1 MQADFIRTTKMT
13 KILQFIGI
21 LFVWLLMVQPIA
33 TVYAQLKDNLPDE
46 RQANRTL
53 EDVNREMNRLD
64 QQSNV
69 SKNRNNSTQNTG
81 NVSFRNFLRGG
92 LHTGNLLQVPFV
104 TNLNVSAGYWG
115 SFVTPNQIIWPR
127 GSGVQYGHTMT
138 FGIGA
143 RVTNEDG
150 EEFVILSESYNRGG
164 GDRHPSGSHQYFFTP
179 IPGYYNMYGSRSS
192 ANRLNDNADDR
203 ARLEAAGYYFVG
215 GLNEDAFAIQQQ
227 SLSPFGNAFTF
238 PIENRIEYTAMSH
251 LPETWPEFWPVGT
264 YPGDDRQPGE
274 NRPGIRAGR
283 WNGFYGSYVRA
294 DQESY
299 YVTDDRDND
308 NYPYYPFYLQGTNE
322 IDKRNWAQG
331 GRRGLGVE
339 VSTRQYQWASIMAED
354 IFIATYDITNISRN
368 DINELIMFQ
377 IVDYDIGGQTG
388 NNEAFFDVREN
399 ITYQWLKTPLIRNG
413 FRVGYGAVGFL
424 LSPGNAED
432 GIDNDGDGMI
442 DESQFDGIDNDG
454 DWRTWEDV
462 NGNGV
467 FDIGID
473 IIWDDVGSDGLGPDD
488 EGWPGPDPD
497 GTEANGRPDVGE
509 PNFEITDNNEIDQIG
524 LTNMVIRTPT
534 DFTRDIKDDEVFWR
548 DYIQPVPP
556 SQYIIP
562 AETADIIYVYS
573 SGKIKLPK
581 NYTERFAIAYLA
593 GNDFNDI
600 LRSKNTM
607 QNIYDSDFNFSR
619 PPNEPFVRVSAGDG
633 EVRLVWD
640 DAAERSRDPIYG
652 FDFEMYKVYRS
663 TDPEFNDIKT
673 ISDAFGNALLW
684 QPIAQ
689 FDIINGLKGAHPV
702 PVGEFGVSYDMGT
715 DSGLQYSYID
725 TDVQN
730 GRTYYYAVVSVDHG
744 YAENFYQDGISKLPN
759 LTPISP
765 TESGKVIEVDIFDR
779 VVSLGRNTAAVT
791 PQPASIQYVEP
802 KIDDEGI
809 ERISGTGTGRVDVT
823 FVLPNDVNPEGHEY
837 EFTFTDDGR
846 YRNLDPQLLDYGI
859 TNGFEFRNATTGA
872 VLATHDPDRTGPN
885 LFDIPALNVGVY
897 DGMKVKVTNPPR
909 PEVSKVEWLRNNNR
923 SRRPSMVINVTV
935 DGSSNVRVPRDY
947 ELRVSELGAD
957 TSRSISAATRI
968 PVNYEI
974 WDVTNPNTAYKV
986 PLTVTEANPTLF
998 PQDTIP
1004 GVLSPGD
1011 FIDLRIGS
1019 VNSPFGI
1026 VYIGSSWR
1034 FRLAAP
1040 QAVQDRV
1047 VTIRREVGE
1056 LYDTLATYQVR
1067 NMQTRPYGNN
1077 LNGRRLIDFLNG
1089 TVMWYEGALDSM
1101 RNVPGL
1107 NAAINGFQTT
1117 SQYLNELNQMYQDV
1131 MPVSGDRFLMTT
1143 DKPFNSSD
1151 VIRFKVTGNEMTQEL
1166 DPSVLDEIYV
1176 APDPY
1181 IAVNPLEARATAL
1194 PGRGDQRIDFRKLP
1208 AQCTIRIFTTS
1219 GRLVK
1224 TIYHQGDSIN
1234 SMASWNLRSDDG
1246 LNVAFGVYFY
1256 HIDAPGIGEKVG
1268 RFALIK

>member
-1 MQADFIRTTKMT
+1 MMNS
-13 KILQFIGI
+13 
-21 LFVWLLMVQPIA
+21 LFVRSFRVILMSFVGLITLPLVVSVQ
-33 TVYAQLKDNLPDE
+33 AQTKDNLPEE
-46 RQANRTL
+46 RQANRSL
-53 EDVNREMNRLD
+53 RDVIRDIERYD
-64 QQSNV
+64 QQSTTAAR
-69 SKNRNNSTQNTG
+69 SASEIQNTG
-81 NVSFRNFLRGG
+81 NLSFRNFLRGG

-143 RVTNEDG
+143 RVTNDDG
-150 EEFVILSESYNRGG
+150 EEFIILSESYNRGG
-164 GDRHPSGSHQYFFTP
+164 GDRSPSGSHQYFFTP
-179 IPGYYNMYGSRSS
+179 IPGFYNMYGSRTS

-215 GLNEDAFAIQQQ
+215 GLNEDAFVLQQQ
-227 SLSPFGNAFTF
+227 ALSPFGNSLTF

-264 YPGDDRQPGE
+264 YPGDDRMPGE

-283 WNGFYGSYVRA
+283 WNGFYGSFVRA

-299 YVTDDRDND
+299 YVADDRDND
-308 NYPYYPFYLQGTNE
+308 NYPYYPFYLPGTNE
-322 IDKRNWAQG
+322 VDRRSWAQG
-331 GRRGLGVE
+331 GRRGIGVE
-339 VSTRQYQWASIMAED
+339 VSTRQYQWASILAED

-368 DINELIMFQ
+368 DIDELIMFQ

-388 NNEAFFDVREN
+388 NNEAFFDARDN
-399 ITYQWLKTPLIRNG
+399 ITYQWLKTPLVRNG

-473 IIWDDVGSDGLGPDD
+473 LIWDDVGSDGLGPED

-509 PNFEITDNNEIDQIG
+509 PNFEITDNDEIDQIG

-534 DFTRDIKDDEVFWR
+534 DFSRDIPDDEVFWR

-556 SQYIIP
+556 SQFIIP
-562 AETADIIYVYS
+562 SETADIIYVYS
-573 SGKIKLPK
+573 SGKIKLPR
-581 NYTERFAIAYLA
+581 NTTERFAIAYLA

-607 QNIYDSDFNFSR
+607 QNIYDADFNFAQ

-673 ISDAFGNALLW
+673 ITDAFGNPLLW
-684 QPIAQ
+684 EPIAQ
-689 FDIINGLKGAHPV
+689 FDLVNGLFGAHPV

-730 GRTYYYAVVSVDHG
+730 GRTYYYAVVSVDQG
-744 YAENFYQDGISKLPN
+744 YANNFYEDGISRLPN

-779 VVSLGRNTAAVT
+779 ITSLGRNTAAVT
-791 PQPASIQYVEP
+791 PQPPSIQYIEPALDDGVE
-802 KIDDEGI
+802 
-809 ERISGTGTGRVDVT
+809 RVSGFGSGRVDVS
-823 FVLPNDVNPEGHEY
+823 FVLPEEVSSDGHEY

-846 YRNLDPQLLDYGI
+846 YRTLDPQLLDYGI
-859 TNGFEFRNATTGA
+859 TNGFTFRNATTGE
-872 VLATHDPDRTGPN
+872 VLATHDPDFTGSN
-885 LFDIPALNVGVY
+885 IFDIPALNVRVY
-897 DGMKVKVTNPPR
+897 DGMKLKVTNPVR
-909 PEVSKVEWLRNNNR
+909 PEVERAEWQRNTNR
-923 SRRPSMVINVTV
+923 VRRPSMVGTVSV
-935 DGSSNVRVPRDY
+935 DGSSNNRVPRDY
-947 ELRVSELGAD
+947 ELRIAALGAD

-968 PVNYEI
+968 PVNYEV
-974 WDVTNPNTAYKV
+974 WDVTNPNNTFKV
-986 PLTVTEANPTLF
+986 PLTVTEASPPLF

-1004 GVLSPGD
+1004 GVLTPGD
-1011 FIDLRIGS
+1011 VIDLRVGS

-1026 VYIGSSWR
+1026 VYTASSWR
-1034 FRLAAP
+1034 FRFTAP
-1040 QAVQDRV
+1040 QPVQDRV
-1047 VTIRREVGE
+1047 ATIRRESGE
-1056 LYDTLATYQVR
+1056 LYDVLATYQVR
-1067 NMQTRPYGNN
+1067 GMHLRPYGNN
-1077 LNGRRLIDFLNG
+1077 LTGRRLIDFLNG
-1089 TVMWYEGALDSM
+1089 TATWYSAALDSM

-1107 NAAINGFQTT
+1107 NTAIESFSTPAL
-1117 SQYLNELNQMYQDV
+1117 YRDELNQMYQDV
-1131 MPVSGDRFLMTT
+1131 MPVIGDRFLLTT
-1143 DKPFNSSD
+1143 SKPFNASD
-1151 VIRFKVTGNEMTQEL
+1151 VIRFKVSGNQLVQEI

-1181 IAVNPLEARATAL
+1181 IAVNPLEPRATAL
-1194 PGRGDQRIDFRKLP
+1194 PGRGEQRIDFRKLP

-1224 TIYHQGDSIN
+1224 TIYHQGDGIN
-1234 SMASWNLRSDDG
+1234 SMASWDLRSDDG